1 MKKVVI
7 SLILSL
13 VLILAQSSLLLA
25 HCDTEDG
32 PVVQAAKQAL
42 EKKNVDLALI
52 WVKADSD
59 AEVKAAFEKALAAKK
74 QGKDAREVGERYFIE
89 TVVRLHRVGE
99 GEPYSGVKPS
109 GSHICE
115 VIPVA
120 DQALEANSQE
130 ALMKVI
136 QDKVEQGL
144 KMLYRQVQENKKNA
158 FQSVEAG
165 REYVEAYTTFMHYVE
180 TVYESAN
187 LSCEKHGDKFGMG
200 QE

>member
-1 MKKVVI
+1 MKRVVI

-59 AEVKAAFEKALAAKK
+59 AELKAAFDKAVAAKR
-74 QGKDAREVGERYFIE
+74 QGKDAQEVGERFFIE

-99 GEPYSGVKPS
+99 GEPYTGVKPS
-109 GSHICE
+109 GTHICE
-115 VIPVA
+115 VIPAA
-120 DQALEANSQE
+120 DQALEKNSEE
-130 ALMKVI
+130 ALMKMI
-136 QDKVEQGL
+136 QDKVEQGV
-144 KMLYRQVQENKKNA
+144 KMLYQQVQEKKKNVSA
-158 FQSVEAG
+158 SVEAG
-165 REYVEAYTTFMHYVE
+165 REYVEAYVLFMHYVE

-187 LSCEKHGDKFGMG
+187 LSCEKHGNKFGMN
-200 QE
+200 EE